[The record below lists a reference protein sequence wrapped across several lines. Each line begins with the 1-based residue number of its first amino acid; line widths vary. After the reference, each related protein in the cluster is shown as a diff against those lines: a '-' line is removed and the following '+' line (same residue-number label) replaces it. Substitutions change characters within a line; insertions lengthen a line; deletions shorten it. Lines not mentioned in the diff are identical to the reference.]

1 MIILMHVLITSKET
15 ENYEIKIIYEKPDN
29 LLSSRH
35 VEKKSVNNQLIWC
48 F

>member
-1 MIILMHVLITSKET
+1 MHVLITSEET
-15 ENYEIKIIYEKPDN
+15 ENYKIRMIYIYKKPVN

-35 VEKKSVNNQLIWC
+35 VERKFVNNQLIWC